1 MISMRGLTVPLLL
14 ALAVPAQA
22 ATVAVTA
29 PVNNGVD
36 PKIVLGAHQLIASEL
51 DFQEGIEGVTDL
63 EEMPPSLNAACL
75 NSNACLKGITSSAG
89 TNWLVT
95 GQITAEGSQVALD
108 LLLFDGSQTVR
119 RKTWRVENDATA
131 LANGMTPI
139 LKELLTGE
147 NPNAAGG
154 GAAVAG
160 DFSSDEGDEFA
171 FEDDSGGGGGGAAV
185 AAGGGLTGDPEVDA
199 LMDMDSL
206 DDIDEESERNAAGAA
221 VVAAP
226 AAAGAAAAG
235 AAAGAASNA
244 TGGALSDEDV
254 LSMISFGGGGMGG
267 GGGAASAAAAAS
279 PVPVPAPVVAAATN
293 PSAAAGMAQ
302 GAANNAIDNAVAN
315 NVPQTG
321 NAMADKAIGG
331 AAAAAASAAK
341 GLIDLDAKEKKGSV
355 IRDNDSETVNIT
367 ARAGY
372 STYYKFQFVTGGAE
386 VGVAPLPVPLNF
398 VLGIEVYN
406 VQRTLPPDIQV
417 QTGQIFEWNQ
427 IFPLNA
433 GLLYRI
439 DTGSN
444 LRPYI
449 GADGILV
456 QYYRDEVGGDW
467 AAGPRARGG
476 VDYFF
481 NQNFGLNVNV
491 AAGLWVGQ
499 NWPLIEPGVG
509 QSGLL
514 PQVSAG
520 AVAAF

>member
-22 ATVAVTA
+22 ATVAVTS
-29 PVNNGVD
+29 PLNNGVD

-63 EEMPPSLNAACL
+63 EEMPPSLNPACL

-95 GQITAEGSQVALD
+95 GQMTAEGSQIALD
-108 LLLFDGSQTVR
+108 LLLFDGTQTVR
-119 RKTWRVENDATA
+119 RKTWKVDNDATA
-131 LANGMTPI
+131 LANQMTPI

-147 NPNAAGG
+147 DPNAAAAGGAVAADFGG
-154 GAAVAG
+154 G
-160 DFSSDEGDEFA
+160 DDDFA
-171 FEDDSGGGGGGAAV
+171 FEEDDGGGGGGGAV
-185 AAGGGLTGDPEVDA
+185 VAGGGLTGDPEVDD
-199 LMDMDSL
+199 LMDIDSL
-206 DDIDEESERNAAGAA
+206 DDLDEQEERDAAGAA

-226 AAAGAAAAG
+226 AAVGAAAVGAGAA
-235 AAAGAASNA
+235 AASNA
-244 TGGALSDEDV
+244 TGGAMSDEDV

-267 GGGAASAAAAAS
+267 GAAPAAAAAA
-279 PVPVPAPVVAAATN
+279 PVPVPAPVVNAVQN

-302 GAANNAIDNAVAN
+302 NAANNAIDNAVAN
-315 NVPQTG
+315 NTPQTG

-341 GLIDLDAKEKKGSV
+341 GLIDLDSKEKKGGGASV
-355 IRDNDSETVNIT
+355 VRESDETVNVT
-367 ARAGY
+367 VRGGY
-372 STYYKFQFVTGGAE
+372 STYYKFQFVTGGLE
-386 VGVAPLPVPLNF
+386 VGVAPLPIPLNF
-398 VLGIEVYN
+398 VVGAEVYN
-406 VQRTLPPDIQV
+406 VQRTLPPATQV
-417 QTGQIFEWNQ
+417 ETGQIFEWNQ
-427 IFPLNA
+427 IYPVNL
-433 GLLYRI
+433 GVLYRI

-444 LRPYI
+444 LRPYV

-456 QYYRDEVGGDW
+456 QYYRDDIGGDW

-481 NQNFGLNVNV
+481 NQNFGVNVNV

-509 QSGLL
+509 QSGIL